1 MLQWDDDII
10 IDTSGELR
18 SLRLVD
24 GWYVVG
30 EGMCIPCEDVEDT
43 ERMLA
48 SLKGEKHESRV
59 E

>member
-24 GWYVVG
+24 GWHVHSLRGCGRYRAYVG
-30 EGMCIPCEDVEDT
+30 FI
-43 ERMLA
+43 ERRKA
-48 SLKGEKHESRV
+48 
-59 E
+59 